1 MTCPNKIYKNY
12 TSPNEKTKQSQIGSR
27 GFTSNLKVCNN
38 LQPLK
43 EKQHNPACLI
53 CHHLQY
59 PAYRGNITRQAKW
72 EHVTHYQEM
81 GSQIV
86 HNTVLY
92 IQKFARES
100 IF

>member
-59 PAYRGNITRQAKW
+59 PAYRETLLGKQSGNMWLITKKW
-72 EHVTHYQEM
+72 V
-81 GSQIV
+81 V
-86 HNTVLY
+86 
-92 IQKFARES
+92 K
-100 IF
+100 